1 MREKPGNPNTRPPTT
16 TPPVV
21 QTSLDNQ
28 VTSSFVDSTQSSY
41 SDQGSIPSYTSGVN
55 GQTPFGGQAYDTCS
69 HMIHACNFDMWVS
82 APQQPNRIDKALHIY
97 TRLQGDQRS
106 PVALPMPLDSL
117 KGWRA
122 SFPYLAS
129 LVDDVNSQVDC
140 DIILLEVNLQ
150 LMDDF
155 PPSGSRLGIQ
165 LDFDFSHPTAG
176 DISMVGQME
185 SWTCD
190 TRIYENGKVLLEAHH
205 DLPKTT
211 STKVKPLFESSWWAK
226 LFTQLTQEKQAAEK
240 SGQSDA
246 AKAAEENTRQFFR
259 SLSAMQELKASLP
272 AHRRMPDGINGNSTD
287 SKKRMAILL
296 WKFRQTR
303 PGEVGTT
310 TWRRLIP
317 PSTRNGT
324 NNERGLDLPPLVI
337 DNHMLSAR
345 PQHQVYGNLT
355 QNGMMQLPTPVTPQ
369 QQWPMYPLPNDQ
381 VTNMYSP
388 HGTYDFLNGISRP
401 EEVLKIPSTS
411 VLDSFNPLPHDS
423 SQPGSIAVSSPSPAL
438 FNVHDLTLTH
448 GFHGLPLPTYGLTG
462 HTNHYLPAPH
472 VLDNNQTVL
481 NSIYGTTAPSM
492 TDVTQAPTPMWTTQ
506 GSTIRP
512 ELAGANYTH
521 LPYPATGQHHQVVPV
536 SREQQNN
543 ELEGVL
549 SADDLMDKLVGAV
562 PPEAQL
568 NGTGSGNARYTES
581 TAVEAV

>member
-1 MREKPGNPNTRPPTT
+1 
-16 TPPVV
+16 
-21 QTSLDNQ
+21 
-28 VTSSFVDSTQSSY
+28 
-41 SDQGSIPSYTSGVN
+41 
-55 GQTPFGGQAYDTCS
+55 
-69 HMIHACNFDMWVS
+69 MIHGCNFDMWVS
-82 APQQPNRIDKALHIY
+82 APQQPNRIDKALHVY
-97 TRLQGDQRS
+97 TRLQGEQRR

-117 KGWRA
+117 RGWRA
-122 SFPYLAS
+122 SFPHLAS

-140 DIILLEVNLQ
+140 DIILLEVNLH

-185 SWTCD
+185 GWTCD

-205 DLPKTT
+205 DLPKTA

-240 SGQSDA
+240 SGSPEA
-246 AKAAEENTRQFFR
+246 AKAAEEHTRQFFR

-272 AHRRMPDGINGNSTD
+272 AHRRMPDGLNGTSTD
-287 SKKRMAILL
+287 EKKRMAILL

-303 PGEVGTT
+303 PGEVGTA

-324 NNERGLDLPPLVI
+324 NNERGLDLPPPVI
-337 DNHMLSAR
+337 DHQMLSTR
-345 PQHQVYGNLT
+345 PPNQLYGNLA
-355 QNGMMQLPTPVTPQ
+355 QNSMMHLPTPVTPQ
-369 QQWPMYPLPNDQ
+369 QQWPIYPLPNEQ
-381 VTNMYSP
+381 VTNMYNP
-388 HGTYDFLNGISRP
+388 HGTTYDFLGGMSRP
-401 EEVLKIPSTS
+401 EKVLKVPSTS
-411 VLDSFNPLPHDS
+411 VLDSYNTLAHDS
-423 SQPGSIAVSSPSPAL
+423 SHPGGIAVSSASPAM

-448 GFHGLPLPTYGLTG
+448 GLPLPTYGLAS
-462 HTNHYLPAPH
+462 HTNQYLPGPN
-472 VLDNNQTVL
+472 VLDNSQNVL

-492 TDVTQAPTPMWTTQ
+492 SDVTQAQTMWTTQ
-506 GSTIRP
+506 ATTIRP
-512 ELAGANYTH
+512 ELASGNYTH

-543 ELEGVL
+543 GLEGVL
-549 SADDLMDKLVGAV
+549 SAEELMDKLVGAV

-568 NGTGSGNARYTES
+568 NATGSGNTRYTES